1 MAALDI
7 VLHEN
12 EGGLVELLLGVFRQQ
27 GAVLPAQTLN
37 VDDHQ
42 AAVLLG
48 QLEQLQR
55 LGDLQPQ
62 IKIIIDQLQQ
72 AALLGLGGYD
82 DAVAGKQALEI
93 IGRDLLTGDGA
104 LADAGK
110 HGVGQVQADV
120 YFFAGFGIA
129 HGVPPINVPM
139 IPAPPGGA
147 SLSMDR
153 VPQAPADCN
162 KNLYQERLF
171 VG

>member
-62 IKIIIDQLQQ
+62 IKIIIDQLNKEYTIKILNLQYIFSL
-72 AALLGLGGYD
+72 AILLYL
-82 DAVAGKQALEI
+82 
-93 IGRDLLTGDGA
+93 
-104 LADAGK
+104 
-110 HGVGQVQADV
+110 
-120 YFFAGFGIA
+120 
-129 HGVPPINVPM
+129 
-139 IPAPPGGA
+139 
-147 SLSMDR
+147 
-153 VPQAPADCN
+153 
-162 KNLYQERLF
+162 
-171 VG
+171 